1 MRIRELLEGRNFDDT
16 PFVKHTADKR
26 EIDYDLTDDLIHF
39 MHNDDHVYRRHLY
52 PTILDCVDQLKVKRP
67 VKSVLFKGAVEES
80 YKTYINKYP
89 IKELPQQLDEKTCDD
104 ICKKLKEDILKH
116 IEDGIYKD

>member
-1 MRIRELLEGRNFDDT
+1 MRIRELLEGRDFDDT

-52 PTILDCVDQLKVKRP
+52 PTILDCVDQLKVEKP
-67 VKSVLFKGAVEES
+67 VKSKLFKSAVEES
-80 YKTYINKYP
+80 YKTYVNKYP

-116 IEDGIYKD
+116 IEDGVYKD

>member
-1 MRIRELLEGRNFDDT
+1 MRIRELLEGRDFDDT

-52 PTILDCVDQLKVKRP
+52 PTILDCVDQLKVKKP
-67 VKSVLFKGAVEES
+67 VKTGLFKNAVEES
-80 YKTYINKYP
+80 YKTYVNKYP
-89 IKELPQQLDEKTCDD
+89 IKELPTRLDEKTCED

-116 IEDGIYKD
+116 IEDGVYKD